1 MKLGALLDALK
12 QDMPDQERVSE
23 AVQRRFEEI
32 CVCVCVSLC
41 VYVCVVCA
49 CVCMYIM

>member
-32 CVCVCVSLC
+32 CVCVCVCL
-41 VYVCVVCA
+41 
-49 CVCMYIM
+49 CVCMCVWCVRVCVCI